1 MTTARRRCLGATT
14 GWALALGLSLVAG
27 AQVPM
32 REESHHHFVFENDTL
47 RILEPRI
54 DPDDTTLDHIHS
66 HDSAIVCIT
75 GSTLRTRVLGAEWG
89 DAGLPCRSGQASVTK
104 YVEHHLTHRAQ
115 NVGSSSYRVV
125 LVENL
130 HDSGWSNDEP
140 LSAAFTTTLQDTRAF
155 LIYQVHLRFGSEATT
170 HVHRRSTVAVLVSG
184 ELLLE
189 RRTTKEVVRLDQP
202 GRWVL
207 IAAGE
212 SYRLT
217 AGPVGEALADEVEI
231 R

>member
-1 MTTARRRCLGATT
+1 MTTARRRFLAATT
-14 GWALALGLSLVAG
+14 GWALALGLSLVVG

-32 REESHHHFVFENDTL
+32 HQESHHHFVFENDTL

-54 DPDDTTLDHIHS
+54 DPGDTTLDHIHS
-66 HDSAIVCIT
+66 HDSAIVCIS
-75 GSTLRTRVLGAEWG
+75 GSTLNTRVLGAEWG
-89 DAGLPCRSGQASVTK
+89 GAGLPCRSGQAFVTE

-115 NVGSSSYRVV
+115 NVGTSSYRVV

-130 HDSGWSNDEP
+130 HDSGWSKDEP
-140 LSAAFTTTLQDTRAF
+140 LFAPFTTTLQDARAF
-155 LIYQVHLRFGSEATT
+155 RIYQVHLRSGSEATT
-170 HVHRRSTVAVLVSG
+170 HVHRRPTVAVLVSG

-189 RRTTKEVVRLDQP
+189 RRSPKELVRLNQP

-207 IAAGE
+207 LAAGE

-217 AGPVGEALADEVEI
+217 VGPVGEALADEVEI

>member
-1 MTTARRRCLGATT
+1 MTAARRRCLGATT
-14 GWALALGLSLVAG
+14 GLALALGLSLVVG

-32 REESHHHFVFENDTL
+32 HQESHHHFVFENDTL
-47 RILEPRI
+47 RILEPKI

-66 HDSAIVCIT
+66 HDSAIVCIS

-89 DAGLPCRSGQASVTK
+89 DAGLPCRSGQASVTE
-104 YVEHHLTHRAQ
+104 YVQHHLIHRAQ
-115 NVGSSSYRVV
+115 NVGASSYRVV

-130 HDSGWSNDEP
+130 HDSGWSRDEP
-140 LSAAFTTTLQDTRAF
+140 LSAPFTTTLQDTRAF
-155 LIYQVHLRFGSEATT
+155 RIYQVHLRFGSEATT
-170 HVHRRSTVAVLVSG
+170 HVHRRPTVAILVSG

-189 RRTTKEVVRLDQP
+189 RGTAKEIVRLDQP
-202 GRWVL
+202 GCWVL